1 MTSFNK
7 VILIGNLT
15 RDPELRYT
23 PNGNAVASLPL
34 AINHRYRQ
42 GEETREDVCYVDVV
56 VFGKQAES
64 CSQYLTR
71 GGGVI
76 VDGRLSQR
84 RWEAED
90 GTKRS
95 KHEVVAQ
102 SVRFMPRRQETMAAG
117 EDSGRSYGGN
127 AAAQGS
133 PGGMGGAGNG
143 GGSDF
148 GPPDFTDDD
157 IPF

>member
-15 RDPELRYT
+15 RDPEMRYT
-23 PNGNAVASLPL
+23 PNGTAVATLSL
-34 AINHRYRQ
+34 AVNHRFKQ
-42 GEETREDVCYVDVV
+42 GDEMREDVCFIDVV
-56 VFGKQAES
+56 VFGRQAES
-64 CSQYLTR
+64 CSQYLSK

-76 VDGRLSQR
+76 VDGRLTQR

-90 GTKRS
+90 GTRRS

-102 SVRFMPRRQETMAAG
+102 NVRFMPRRQEGVANAMAAG
-117 EDSGRSYGGN
+117 EVARGGRSGET
-127 AAAQGS
+127 S
-133 PGGMGGAGNG
+133 VPE
-143 GGSDF
+143 F
-148 GPPDFTDDD
+148 GPPDFTDED

>member
-7 VILIGNLT
+7 TILIGNLT
-15 RDPELRYT
+15 RDPDLRYT
-23 PNGNAVASLPL
+23 PSGTAVTTLSL
-34 AINHRYRQ
+34 AVNHRFRQ
-42 GEETREDVCYVDVV
+42 GEETREDVCYIDVV

-64 CSQYLTR
+64 CSQYLSK

-90 GTKRS
+90 GSKRS

-102 SVRFMPRRQETMAAG
+102 NVRFMPRRSDMAAEG
-117 EDSGRSYGGN
+117 GRQQ
-127 AAAQGS
+127 AVGS
-133 PGGMGGAGNG
+133 ASPAEA
-143 GGSDF
+143 

>member
-23 PNGNAVASLPL
+23 PSGTAVATLSL
-34 AINHRYRQ
+34 AINHRYKQ
-42 GEETREDVCYVDVV
+42 GEETREEVTYVDVV
-56 VFGKQAES
+56 VFGRQAET
-64 CSQYLTR
+64 CGQYLSK

-76 VDGRLSQR
+76 IDGRLSQR

-90 GTKRS
+90 GSKRS

-102 SVRFMPRRQETMAAG
+102 NVRFMPRRDG
-117 EDSGRSYGGN
+117 
-127 AAAQGS
+127 QG
-133 PGGMGGAGNG
+133 G
-143 GGSDF
+143 GGSGGGGGGDYGGRPSGGGGNRPAAGGGAEM

>member
-23 PNGNAVASLPL
+23 PSGTAVATLAL
-34 AINHRYRQ
+34 AINHKYRQ
-42 GEETREDVCYVDVV
+42 GDETREDVCYVDVV
-56 VFGKQAES
+56 VFARQAET
-64 CSQYLTR
+64 CGQYLSK
-71 GGGVI
+71 GAGVI

-102 SVRFMPRRQETMAAG
+102 NVRFMPRRDG
-117 EDSGRSYGGN
+117 SGPSGGSGGGGGGGGYENRPPARSGG
-127 AAAQGS
+127 S
-133 PGGMGGAGNG
+133 GGAEMA
-143 GGSDF
+143 
-148 GPPDFTDDD
+148 PPDFTDDD

>member
-15 RDPELRYT
+15 RDPEMRYT
-23 PNGNAVASLPL
+23 PSGTAVTTL
-34 AINHRYRQ
+34 ALAMNHRYKQ
-42 GEETREDVCYVDVV
+42 GDEQREDVCYVDVV
-56 VFGKQAES
+56 VFGRQAET
-64 CSQYLTR
+64 CSQYLNR
-71 GGGVI
+71 GSGVI

-90 GTKRS
+90 GSKRS

-102 SVRFMPRRQETMAAG
+102 NVRFMPRKGDMAGGGGGYDNPPPPSAPPAQQQAAG
-117 EDSGRSYGGN
+117 AAPGGGGN
-127 AAAQGS
+127 L
-133 PGGMGGAGNG
+133 
-143 GGSDF
+143 

>member
-7 VILIGNLT
+7 TILIGNLT

-23 PNGNAVASLPL
+23 PSGTAVTTLSL
-34 AINHRYRQ
+34 AVNHRYRQ
-42 GEETREDVCYVDVV
+42 GEENREDVCFIDVV

-64 CSQYLTR
+64 CSQYLTK

-84 RWEAED
+84 RWEADD

-102 SVRFMPRRQETMAAG
+102 NVRFMPRRQDAMPASGGQQAAVA
-117 EDSGRSYGGN
+117 YGGG
-127 AAAQGS
+127 Q
-133 PGGMGGAGNG
+133 PQGGAEL
-143 GGSDF
+143 

>member
-15 RDPELRYT
+15 RDPEMRYT
-23 PNGNAVASLPL
+23 PSGTAVATLSL
-34 AINHRYRQ
+34 AVNHRFRQ
-42 GEETREDVCYVDVV
+42 GEEMREDVCFIDVV
-56 VFGKQAES
+56 VFGRQAETA
-64 CSQYLTR
+64 SQYLQK

-90 GTKRS
+90 GSKRS

-102 SVRFMPRRQETMAAG
+102 NLRFMPRREG
-117 EDSGRSYGGN
+117 F
-127 AAAQGS
+127 AQG
-133 PGGMGGAGNG
+133 GGAPQG
-143 GGSDF
+143 GGASQGEGQQRAASASASDF

>member
-23 PNGNAVASLPL
+23 PSGTAVTTLSL
-34 AINHRYRQ
+34 AINHRFRQ
-42 GEETREDVCYVDVV
+42 GEEMREDVCYIDVV

-64 CSQYLTR
+64 CSQYLSK

-76 VDGRLSQR
+76 VDGRLSHR

-90 GTKRS
+90 GSKRS

-102 SVRFMPRRQETMAAG
+102 NVRFMPRRSDMAAG
-117 EDSGRSYGGN
+117 EGGRQQVASSASAGASAGASVGSSP
-127 AAAQGS
+127 AAT
-133 PGGMGGAGNG
+133 
-143 GGSDF
+143 